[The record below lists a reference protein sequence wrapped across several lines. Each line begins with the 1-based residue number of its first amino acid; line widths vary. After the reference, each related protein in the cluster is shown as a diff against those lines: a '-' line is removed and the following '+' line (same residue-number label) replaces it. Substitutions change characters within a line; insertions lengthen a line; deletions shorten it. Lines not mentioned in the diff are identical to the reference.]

1 MQKIYVYPFG
11 NDMEEIV
18 EAGHFIGQ
26 FADAKIIP
34 LNNYVQAQESL
45 NTANPQTDSLFF
57 PQLPGPMDKADLY
70 EKVLEAACRHE
81 LPIFMTKNVFD
92 VYGKKWSSKNIKVL
106 NPSLNVSRWGQA
118 HKNIIKIDVPVISVV
133 GIGPH
138 CDKFLSQIH
147 VRNILKSEGLNVS
160 QIGTREYSQLFGIE
174 PYPDFMFDSTIAS
187 EKRIKLFNQFA
198 VELVEKEKS
207 DVLVLGIPGG
217 IMPLSP
223 YEFKEF
229 GEQAFLVNFAVPADY
244 SILNLYFEEY
254 SEKSI
259 QTLLN
264 ICQFRFNMKVYCV
277 NITNKIVFVPTD
289 EKIEKS
295 FSVSKEKIGEVLSTL
310 SLKELLVLDL
320 NTKKGKEDL
329 HCNIMN
335 VLSNPVYEG

>member
-1 MQKIYVYPFG
+1 M
-11 NDMEEIV
+11 
-18 EAGHFIGQ
+18 
-26 FADAKIIP
+26 
-34 LNNYVQAQESL
+34 
-45 NTANPQTDSLFF
+45 
-57 PQLPGPMDKADLY
+57 
-70 EKVLEAACRHE
+70 
-81 LPIFMTKNVFD
+81 
-92 VYGKKWSSKNIKVL
+92 
-106 NPSLNVSRWGQA
+106 
-118 HKNIIKIDVPVISVV
+118 
-133 GIGPH
+133 
-138 CDKFLSQIH
+138 
-147 VRNILKSEGLNVS
+147 KSEGLNVS
-160 QIGTREYSQLFGIE
+160 QIGTREYFQLFGIE